1 MSLKHSTHVFRMC
14 DLSSR
19 SRVYEKSLYVLDAS
33 IAAAEPVHCD
43 LSLEMIRTQSQQ
55 EYRIFEDEGMVETY
69 RS

>member
-1 MSLKHSTHVFRMC
+1 
-14 DLSSR
+14 
-19 SRVYEKSLYVLDAS
+19 VLDAS

-55 EYRIFEDEGMVETY
+55 EYRLFEDEGMVETY